1 MESMLAT
8 LKTQLYA
15 YRDIETRLEDIG
27 RDASALRDQKRQIE
41 KSMSSILAK
50 PEFQDFK
57 KLELKDDGTYVNIYR
72 PGEWNK
78 GWSLGKKELDEC
90 LTEYFAHNATASA
103 KQCYDFICSKQKDKC
118 VGKEYSFDRV
128 VLKKK

>member
-8 LKTQLYA
+8 LKAQLYT
-15 YRDIETRLEDIG
+15 YRDIETRLADIG
-27 RDASALRDQKRQIE
+27 KDASALRDQKRQIE
-41 KSMSSILAK
+41 KSMSSILSK

-57 KLELKDDGTYVNIYR
+57 KLELKDDGTCVNIYR

-90 LTEYFAHNATASA
+90 LTEYFANNTNTSA
-103 KQCYDFICSKQKDKC
+103 KHCHEFICNKQKEKC
-118 VGKEYSFDRV
+118 VGKEYAFDHV
-128 VLKKK
+128 AVKKK